1 MILPVDQQLLSRH
14 IINPNMIVKQHSAD
28 RRQVKLFNYND
39 FCEMINF
46 WKILLVEKH
55 KAKVGQT
62 VMIEFLSPNI
72 YYFTAI
78 FAAFEL
84 GLILIVDWPHA
95 LNEQDVNSHR
105 MTMHGKIDFAIVNH
119 QQTQSGNPLYNYWD
133 HRRTTQNCNVIIT
146 DQDFDQYVIQ
156 DQDLY
161 TKVSTTIYA
170 TPELDIIWSASGGT
184 TGLAKQTRFTHQQT
198 YLEAERLIKPLGFSH
213 NDISLHVRNLHHG
226 ASMVYHWLPSMMTA
240 KEHLFFIYKHN
251 VEEIVPITIS
261 EKVTKVQLYTQ
272 QTVLDYL
279 RKVSRLDHH
288 IDIITLFNTT
298 EEVIDLIKE
307 KNINSVRIVFGDTTI
322 GLGFFVKIIN
332 QNTTKEEFNK
342 NRNCFGKKLDNHFT
356 FKVENGLLHIAI
368 PCLNKDWTTSGDR
381 FDVVDDTY
389 YFYGRSD
396 RYRIGNEWITLGD
409 LDVKIDQLFGN
420 GATAI
425 IDEHYEKLYL
435 AIWRPNTEAENEF
448 NKYISSQF
456 KNIQIDKIARNL
468 DFDKFFGSRKID
480 RQKLKNEF
488 RKL

>member
-1 MILPVDQQLLSRH
+1 MLPVDQQLLSRH
-14 IINPNMIVKQHSAD
+14 IVNPNMLVKQHSAD
-28 RRQVKLFNYND
+28 GGQVMLFNYED
-39 FCEMINF
+39 FCGMINF

-62 VMIEFLSPNI
+62 VMIEFVSPNV
-72 YYFTAI
+72 YYFSAI

-95 LNEQDVNSHR
+95 KNEEDVTSHR

-119 QQTQSGNPLYNYWD
+119 DQTQPSNPLYNYWD
-133 HRRTTQNCNVIIT
+133 YRRTAQNCNVIIT
-146 DQDFDQYVIQ
+146 DRDFDLYVIQ
-156 DQDLY
+156 DPELY
-161 TKVSTTIYA
+161 TTVSTKIYA
-170 TPELDIIWSASGGT
+170 VPESDIIWSASGGT
-184 TGLAKQTRFTHQQT
+184 TGLAKQTRFTHRQT
-198 YLEAERLIKPLGFSH
+198 YLEADRLIKPLGFSH
-213 NDISLHVRNLHHG
+213 NDVSLHVRNLHHG

-240 KEHLFFIYKHN
+240 KEHLFFTYHRHVN
-251 VEEIVPITIS
+251 EIVPMVVS

-279 RKVSRLDHH
+279 RETPRLDHK

-298 EEVIDLIKE
+298 EEVVDLIKE

-322 GLGFFVKIIN
+322 GLGFFVKIID
-332 QNTTKEEFNK
+332 QNTTKEEFIK
-342 NRNCFGKKLDNHFT
+342 NRSCFGRKLDNHFN
-356 FKVENGLLHIAI
+356 FKVENGLLHIAT
-368 PCLNKDWTTSGDR
+368 PCLNRDWTTSGDR
-381 FDVVDDTY
+381 FEIVDDLY

-409 LDVKIDQLFGN
+409 LDAKVDQLFGN
-420 GATAI
+420 GATVI
-425 IDEHYEKLYL
+425 IDEYYEKLYL
-435 AIWRPNTEAENEF
+435 SVWRPNVEAEEEF

-468 DFDKFFGSRKID
+468 DFDQFFGSRKID
-480 RQKLKNEF
+480 RQKLKDAF